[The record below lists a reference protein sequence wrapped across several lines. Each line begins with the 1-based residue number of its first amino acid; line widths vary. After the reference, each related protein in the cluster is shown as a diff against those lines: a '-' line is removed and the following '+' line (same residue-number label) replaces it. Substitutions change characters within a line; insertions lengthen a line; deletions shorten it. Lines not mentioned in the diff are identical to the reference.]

1 MTRDTS
7 VDTATSA
14 TSEPKGWDGEP
25 MFCFQCEQTF
35 GGVGCTHRAG
45 ACGKSAEVAN
55 LQDELTGAL
64 VGFAMVGFFP
74 REGGG
79 GRLWLDRLLLGDRWQ
94 GRGLGRKA
102 LEALIA
108 MLMAV
113 YGPQDLYLS
122 IYEDNAHALRLYR
135 QFGFVMN
142 GELDAHGEKVMVR
155 RLT

>member
-1 MTRDTS
+1 MADMELRAVDDTNREA
-7 VDTATSA
+7 VLALRVRPDQEGYIETTA
-14 TSEPKGWDGEP
+14 
-25 MFCFQCEQTF
+25 QC
-35 GGVGCTHRAG
+35 
-45 ACGKSAEVAN
+45 
-55 LQDELTGAL
+55 LQDAMDCPYYRPLALYHGGAL
-64 VGFAMVGFFP
+64 VGFAMVGFYP

>member
-1 MTRDTS
+1 MAHDTS

-64 VGFAMVGFFP
+64 VGFA
-74 REGGG
+74 R
-79 GRLWLDRLLLGDRWQ
+79 
-94 GRGLGRKA
+94 
-102 LEALIA
+102 
-108 MLMAV
+108 
-113 YGPQDLYLS
+113 
-122 IYEDNAHALRLYR
+122 
-135 QFGFVMN
+135 
-142 GELDAHGEKVMVR
+142 
-155 RLT
+155 T